1 MIEQP
6 CGDQSGL
13 SAQDPRVIAND
24 WPWLC
29 RYREANLAAQAA
41 PPQVVFMGDSITE
54 GWGYSDADFFVL
66 GGSRNWSN
74 RGISG
79 QTSPQMLVRFWPD
92 VIALRP
98 KVVHIMGGTNDIA
111 GNTGPN
117 RPEDFKNNIRA
128 MVALAKA
135 NDIAVVLASIPPTNV
150 FSWRPELQPAVRI
163 AALNRWLKDFAAS
176 SGLVYADYFAAM
188 VVKDGAMNPDY
199 TGDGVHPE
207 AAGYAV
213 MRPIAERAIA
223 QALAGK

>member
-6 CGDQSGL
+6 CGDQNGL
-13 SAQDPRVIAND
+13 SAQDPRVVSQD

-41 PPQVVFMGDSITE
+41 TPQVVFMGDSITE
-54 GWGYSDADFFVL
+54 GWGYSDGDFFDQ
-66 GGSRNWSN
+66 GPNRQWAN

-135 NDIAVVLASIPPTNV
+135 NGIAVVLASIPPANV
-150 FSWRPELQPAVRI
+150 FSWRPELKPALRI
-163 AALNRWLKDFAAS
+163 AELNTWLKHFAEIN
-176 SGLVYADYFAAM
+176 GLVYADYFAAM

-199 TGDGVHPE
+199 TGDGVHPG
-207 AAGYAV
+207 ASGYAV

-223 QALAGK
+223 QALAKK